1 MSTALL
7 VEEVV
12 GALPGALPGRVS
24 CFGER
29 DERKETERVIVL
41 VESTGNAADRAA
53 LQTAARTAV
62 LATFQIANFDVVVVP
77 HRWLQKSSS
86 GKIARA
92 ANREKW
98 QAAA

>member
-1 MSTALL
+1 

-12 GALPGALPGRVS
+12 GGLAGAVPGRVS

-29 DERKETERVIVL
+29 DERKETERLVVL
-41 VESTGNAADRAA
+41 VESTGDAAERAA

-62 LATFQIANFDVVVVP
+62 LATFQIANFEVVVVP
-77 HRWLQKSSS
+77 PRWLQKSSS

-98 QAAA
+98 RAAA